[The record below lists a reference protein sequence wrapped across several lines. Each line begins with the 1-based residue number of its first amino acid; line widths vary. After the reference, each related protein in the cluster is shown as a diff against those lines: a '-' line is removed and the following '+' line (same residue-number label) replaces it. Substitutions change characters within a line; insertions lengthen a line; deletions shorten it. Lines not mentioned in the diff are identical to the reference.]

1 MTIDITTVLSIY
13 SGVLT
18 LLIGV
23 IGFFLARTFK
33 ELDNKTAIKEFEA
46 AKKDIEKNA
55 EDIRRVKDNYL
66 TKDDYFREQAK
77 VDKKLDSIMD
87 ILMTLSK
94 EELHNEPRSNDKKSP
109 CSGFCGEQRQGTPWN
124 QHVTH

>member
-1 MTIDITTVLSIY
+1 MTIDVTTVLSIY
-13 SGVLT
+13 SAVLT

-23 IGFFLARTFK
+23 IGFFLTRTFK
-33 ELDNKTAIKEFEA
+33 ELDNKVSTKSFEDA
-46 AKKDIEKNA
+46 QNDIEKNT
-55 EDIRRVKDNYL
+55 EDIRRIKDNYL

-94 EELHNEPRSNDKKSP
+94 
-109 CSGFCGEQRQGTPWN
+109 GGTA
-124 QHVTH
+124 

>member
-18 LLIGV
+18 LLIDV
-23 IGFFLARTFK
+23 IGFFLTRTFK
-33 ELDNKTAIKEFEA
+33 ELDNKTAVKEFET

-55 EDIRRVKDNYL
+55 KDIRRVKDNYL

-94 EELHNEPRSNDKKSP
+94 
-109 CSGFCGEQRQGTPWN
+109 GGTA
-124 QHVTH
+124 Q

>member
-23 IGFFLARTFK
+23 IGFFLTRTFK
-33 ELDNKTAIKEFEA
+33 ELDNKAAVKEFEA
-46 AKKDIEKNA
+46 AKKDLEKNA

-66 TKDDYFREQAK
+66 TKADYFQEQAQ

-94 EELHNEPRSNDKKSP
+94 
-109 CSGFCGEQRQGTPWN
+109 GGTA
-124 QHVTH
+124 Q

>member
-13 SGVLT
+13 SAVLT

-23 IGFFLARTFK
+23 IGFFLTRTFK
-33 ELDNKTAIKEFEA
+33 ELDNKVSTKAFEDA
-46 AKKDIEKNA
+46 QKDIEKNT
-55 EDIRRVKDNYL
+55 EDIRRIKDNYL

-87 ILMTLSK
+87 ILMALSK
-94 EELHNEPRSNDKKSP
+94 
-109 CSGFCGEQRQGTPWN
+109 GGTA
-124 QHVTH
+124 

>member
-18 LLIGV
+18 ILIGV
-23 IGFFLARTFK
+23 IGFFLTRTFK
-33 ELDNKTAIKEFEA
+33 ELDNKVSSKEFEV
-46 AKKDIEKNA
+46 AKKDIEKNT

-77 VDKKLDSIMD
+77 VDKKLDSIME
-87 ILMTLSK
+87 ILMELSK
-94 EELHNEPRSNDKKSP
+94 GGNA
-109 CSGFCGEQRQGTPWN
+109 
-124 QHVTH
+124 

>member
-18 LLIGV
+18 ILIGV
-23 IGFFLARTFK
+23 IGFFLTRTFK
-33 ELDNKTAIKEFEA
+33 ELDNKISAKEFEI
-46 AKKDIEKNA
+46 AKKDIEKNT

-77 VDKKLDSIMD
+77 VDKKLDSIME
-87 ILMTLSK
+87 ILMELSK
-94 EELHNEPRSNDKKSP
+94 GGNA
-109 CSGFCGEQRQGTPWN
+109 
-124 QHVTH
+124 

>member
-1 MTIDITTVLSIY
+1 MTIDVTTVLSIY
-13 SGVLT
+13 SAVLT

-23 IGFFLARTFK
+23 IGFFLTRTFK
-33 ELDNKTAIKEFEA
+33 ELDNKVSTKAFEDA
-46 AKKDIEKNA
+46 QKDIEKNT
-55 EDIRRVKDNYL
+55 EDIRRIKDNYL

-94 EELHNEPRSNDKKSP
+94 
-109 CSGFCGEQRQGTPWN
+109 GGTA
-124 QHVTH
+124 

>member
-18 LLIGV
+18 LLISV
-23 IGFFLARTFK
+23 IGFFLTRTFK
-33 ELDNKTAIKEFEA
+33 ELDNKVAVKEFEA

-87 ILMTLSK
+87 ILMELSK
-94 EELHNEPRSNDKKSP
+94 SK
-109 CSGFCGEQRQGTPWN
+109 GGTA
-124 QHVTH
+124 Q

>member
-23 IGFFLARTFK
+23 IGFFLTRTFK
-33 ELDNKTAIKEFEA
+33 ELVNKVAVKEFEA

-87 ILMTLSK
+87 ILMELSK
-94 EELHNEPRSNDKKSP
+94 SK
-109 CSGFCGEQRQGTPWN
+109 GGTA
-124 QHVTH
+124 Q